1 MNLANRSEL
10 RTARIW
16 DLPTRLFH
24 WSLAASVIG
33 AFITIKMGN
42 MDWHLR
48 FGEWVFCLIL
58 FRIIWGFVGPYYAR
72 FSQFIKGP
80 SAIINYLKNSKKVYG
95 HNPLGALSVIALLA
109 LFGFQAVT
117 GLYTGD
123 GYFYQGPLYSVGR
136 GIRDTMTS
144 WHHQTEI
151 WMILLFV
158 LHVGAVFY
166 YKFFKKD
173 NLLTPMI
180 SGKAPL
186 DNNADEVVSVEQSA
200 NMWIRFIIAFG
211 IAVLVT
217 YYISNGLSFS

>member
-1 MNLANRSEL
+1 MNMANLSGSQ
-10 RTARIW
+10 TVRIW

-24 WSLAASVIG
+24 WALVFSVIG
-33 AFITIKMGN
+33 AFITVKMGN
-42 MDWHLR
+42 MDWHIRL
-48 FGEWVFCLIL
+48 GEWVFCLIL
-58 FRIIWGFVGPYYAR
+58 FRIIWGLIGPHYAR

-80 SAIINYLKNSKKVYG
+80 ISIATYLKDGKKVYG
-95 HNPLGALSVIALLA
+95 HNPLGAISVIALLA

-123 GYFYQGPLYSVGR
+123 GYFYQGPLYSIGR
-136 GIRDTMTS
+136 GVRDTMTS
-144 WHHQTEI
+144 WHHQMEI

-158 LHVGAVFY
+158 LHVGAVFF

-180 SGKAPL
+180 TGKASL
-186 DNNADEVVSVEQSA
+186 AGDAIDIVNVQQTLA
-200 NMWIRFIIAFG
+200 MWIRFIIALG

-217 YYISNGLSFS
+217 YYISNGLAF

>member
-1 MNLANRSEL
+1 MNMANLSGSQ
-10 RTARIW
+10 TVRIW

-24 WSLAASVIG
+24 WALVFSVIG
-33 AFITIKMGN
+33 AFITVKMGN
-42 MDWHLR
+42 MDWHVRL
-48 FGEWVFCLIL
+48 GEWVFCLIL
-58 FRIIWGFVGPYYAR
+58 FRIIWGLIGPHYAR

-80 SAIINYLKNSKKVYG
+80 KSIATYLKDGKKVYG

-123 GYFYQGPLYSVGR
+123 GYFYQGPLYIIGR
-136 GIRDTMTS
+136 GVRDTMTS
-144 WHHQTEI
+144 WHHQMEI

-158 LHVGAVFY
+158 LHVGAVFF

-180 SGKAPL
+180 TGKASL
-186 DNNADEVVSVEQSA
+186 AGDAIDIVNVQQTLA
-200 NMWIRFIIAFG
+200 MWIRFIIALG

-217 YYISNGLSFS
+217 YYISNGLAF

>member
-1 MNLANRSEL
+1 MNMANLSGSQ
-10 RTARIW
+10 TVRIW

-24 WSLAASVIG
+24 WALVFSVIG
-33 AFITIKMGN
+33 AFITVKMGN
-42 MDWHLR
+42 MDWHVRL
-48 FGEWVFCLIL
+48 GEWVFCLIL
-58 FRIIWGFVGPYYAR
+58 FRIIWGLIGPHYAR

-80 SAIINYLKNSKKVYG
+80 KSIATYLKDGKKVYG
-95 HNPLGALSVIALLA
+95 HNPLGAISVIALLA

-123 GYFYQGPLYSVGR
+123 GYFYQGPLYSIGR
-136 GIRDTMTS
+136 GVRDTMTS
-144 WHHQTEI
+144 WHHQMEI

-158 LHVGAVFY
+158 LHVGAVFF

-180 SGKAPL
+180 TGKASL
-186 DNNADEVVSVEQSA
+186 AGDAIDIVNVQQTLA
-200 NMWIRFIIAFG
+200 MWIRFIIALG

-217 YYISNGLSFS
+217 YYISNGLAF

>member
-1 MNLANRSEL
+1 MNMANLSGSQ
-10 RTARIW
+10 TVRIW

-24 WSLAASVIG
+24 WALVFSVIG
-33 AFITIKMGN
+33 AFITVKMGN
-42 MDWHLR
+42 MDWHIRL
-48 FGEWVFCLIL
+48 GEWVFCLIL
-58 FRIIWGFVGPYYAR
+58 FRIIWGLIGPHYAR

-80 SAIINYLKNSKKVYG
+80 KSIATYLKDGKKVYG
-95 HNPLGALSVIALLA
+95 HNPLGAISVIALLA

-123 GYFYQGPLYSVGR
+123 GYFYQGPLYSIGR
-136 GIRDTMTS
+136 GVRDTMTS
-144 WHHQTEI
+144 WHHQMEI

-158 LHVGAVFY
+158 LHVGAVFF

-180 SGKAPL
+180 TGKASL
-186 DNNADEVVSVEQSA
+186 AGDAIDIVNVQQTLA
-200 NMWIRFIIAFG
+200 MWIRFIIALG

-217 YYISNGLSFS
+217 YYISNGLAF

>member
-1 MNLANRSEL
+1 MNMANLSGSQ
-10 RTARIW
+10 TVRIW

-24 WSLAASVIG
+24 WALVFSVIG
-33 AFITIKMGN
+33 AFITVKMGN
-42 MDWHLR
+42 MDWHIRL
-48 FGEWVFCLIL
+48 GEWVFCLIL
-58 FRIIWGFVGPYYAR
+58 FRIIWGLIGPHYAR

-80 SAIINYLKNSKKVYG
+80 KSIATYLKDGKKVYG

-123 GYFYQGPLYSVGR
+123 GYFYQGPLYSIGR
-136 GIRDTMTS
+136 GVRDTMTS
-144 WHHQTEI
+144 WHHQMEI

-158 LHVGAVFY
+158 LHVGAVFF

-180 SGKAPL
+180 TGKASL
-186 DNNADEVVSVEQSA
+186 AGDAIDIVNVQQTLA
-200 NMWIRFIIAFG
+200 MWIRFIIALG

-217 YYISNGLSFS
+217 YYISNGLAF

>member
-1 MNLANRSEL
+1 MNMANLSGSQ
-10 RTARIW
+10 TVRIW

-24 WSLAASVIG
+24 WALAFSVIG
-33 AFITIKMGN
+33 AFITVKMGN
-42 MDWHLR
+42 MDWHIRL
-48 FGEWVFCLIL
+48 GEWVFCLIL
-58 FRIIWGFVGPYYAR
+58 FRIIWGLIGPHYAR

-80 SAIINYLKNSKKVYG
+80 KSIATYLKDGKKVYG
-95 HNPLGALSVIALLA
+95 HNPLGAISVIALLA

-123 GYFYQGPLYSVGR
+123 GYFYQGPLYSIGR
-136 GIRDTMTS
+136 GVRDTMTS
-144 WHHQTEI
+144 WHHQMEI

-158 LHVGAVFY
+158 LHVGAVFF

-180 SGKAPL
+180 TGKASL
-186 DNNADEVVSVEQSA
+186 AGDAIDIVNVQQTLA
-200 NMWIRFIIAFG
+200 MWIRFIIALG

-217 YYISNGLSFS
+217 YYISNGLAF

>member
-1 MNLANRSEL
+1 MNMANLSGSQ
-10 RTARIW
+10 TVRIW

-24 WSLAASVIG
+24 WALAFSVIG
-33 AFITIKMGN
+33 AFITVKMGN
-42 MDWHLR
+42 MDWHIRL
-48 FGEWVFCLIL
+48 GEWVFCLIL
-58 FRIIWGFVGPYYAR
+58 FRIIWGFIGPHYAR

-80 SAIINYLKNSKKVYG
+80 KSIATYLKDGKKVYG

-123 GYFYQGPLYSVGR
+123 GYFYQGPLYSIGR
-136 GIRDTMTS
+136 GVRDTMTS
-144 WHHQTEI
+144 WHHQMEI

-158 LHVGAVFY
+158 LHVGAVFF

-180 SGKAPL
+180 TGKASL
-186 DNNADEVVSVEQSA
+186 AGDAIGVVNVQQTLA
-200 NMWIRFIIAFG
+200 MWIRFIIALG

-217 YYISNGLSFS
+217 YYISNGLAF

>member
-1 MNLANRSEL
+1 MNLAYRSEL
-10 RTARIW
+10 RTGRIW
-16 DLPTRLFH
+16 DLPARLFH

>member
-1 MNLANRSEL
+1 MNMANLSGSQ
-10 RTARIW
+10 TVRIW

-24 WSLAASVIG
+24 WALAFSVIG
-33 AFITIKMGN
+33 AFITVKMGN
-42 MDWHLR
+42 MDWHIRL
-48 FGEWVFCLIL
+48 GEWVFCLIL
-58 FRIIWGFVGPYYAR
+58 FRIIWGFIGPHYAR

-80 SAIINYLKNSKKVYG
+80 KSIATYLKDGKKVYG

-123 GYFYQGPLYSVGR
+123 GYFYQGPLYSIGR
-136 GIRDTMTS
+136 GVRDTMTS
-144 WHHQTEI
+144 WHHQMEI

-158 LHVGAVFY
+158 LHVGAVFF

-180 SGKAPL
+180 TGKASL
-186 DNNADEVVSVEQSA
+186 AGDAIGVVNVQQTLA
-200 NMWIRFIIAFG
+200 MWIRFIVALG
-211 IAVLVT
+211 VATLVT
-217 YYISNGLSFS
+217 YYISNGLAF